1 MNINYKLALLRELC
15 EEYNLHFVDLVM
27 WHGHE
32 TAYIG
37 SHYDPASYIEKLS
50 RGQIESMGSGQIE
63 ELVVKCALV
72 DVASGE
78 G

>member
-15 EEYNLHFVDLVM
+15 EKYNLHFVNLVM
-27 WHGHE
+27 WEGLE

-37 SHYDPASYIEKLS
+37 SHYNSISYIEKLS
-50 RGQIESMGSGQIE
+50 SDQIESMSPRQLE
-63 ELVVKCALV
+63 DLVVGCALV